1 MDTFIVKKVLNNNVL
16 IARDHAEDEV
26 VLIGKGIGFNKKKDA
41 SIREDSVEKL
51 FVLRNEKEQEYYK
64 NLLPHIDEKVLST
77 LIDSIEMIRSKS
89 NVKLN
94 ERVHVA
100 LTDHMVFA
108 INRLFKGMTIRN
120 PFLTETKALYPFE
133 YDIAAEVVD
142 FINQSLDIHLPEG
155 EVGFIALHVHS
166 AVTNVDVTDINKYSQ
181 LVTQLVQMIETEL
194 DINIDRDSIHYI
206 RLIRHIRYT
215 IERVLRDEK
224 VDEPA
229 KIASLLKSE
238 YPVCYN
244 LSWKIIKIMQ
254 QTLKK
259 PVYDAEAV
267 YLTMHL
273 QRLTNKYE

>member
-1 MDTFIVKKVLNNNVL
+1 
-16 IARDHAEDEV
+16 
-26 VLIGKGIGFNKKKDA
+26 
-41 SIREDSVEKL
+41 
-51 FVLRNEKEQEYYK
+51 
-64 NLLPHIDEKVLST
+64 
-77 LIDSIEMIRSKS
+77 
-89 NVKLN
+89 

-108 INRLFKGMTIRN
+108 INRLFKGMAIKN
-120 PFLTETKALYPFE
+120 PFLAETKALYHFE
-133 YDIAAEVVD
+133 YEIAVEVVD

-166 AVTNVDVTDINKYSQ
+166 AVTNMDVTDITKYSQ
-181 LVTQLVQMIETEL
+181 LVTQLVETIEAEL
-194 DINIDRDSIHYI
+194 DINIDRNSIHYI

-224 VDEPA
+224 VEEPA

-244 LSWKIIKIMQ
+244 LSWKVIKIMQ

-273 QRLTNKYE
+273 QRLTNKYESWSCSKRVKLEASRSRRRSFENRSVVYSYMRIGKTSQRRDAPLIIW